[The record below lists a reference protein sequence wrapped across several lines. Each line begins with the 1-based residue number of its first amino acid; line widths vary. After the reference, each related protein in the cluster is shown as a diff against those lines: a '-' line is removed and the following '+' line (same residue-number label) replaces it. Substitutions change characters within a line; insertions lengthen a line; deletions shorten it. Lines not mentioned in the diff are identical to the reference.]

1 MKLIFRPIFIVF
13 FVILTATLAVSM
25 SKKLTSHQDNNLAL
39 EQIKNKNQQLLNE
52 RQSLLYQTEMLNNDE
67 FLREKLLRD
76 QKWLKKNEEI
86 NLSLSGYQYTP
97 RPIIFPKQLEI
108 TSKQKWQQLWQ
119 TAFNQT
125 YLP

>member
-1 MKLIFRPIFIVF
+1 MKLIFRPIFTLF

-25 SKKLTSHQDNNLAL
+25 SKKLTSHQDNNLTL
-39 EQIKNKNQQLLNE
+39 EQIKNRNQQLLNE

-108 TSKQKWQQLWQ
+108 TPKQKWQQLWQ
-119 TAFNQT
+119 TAFNQA